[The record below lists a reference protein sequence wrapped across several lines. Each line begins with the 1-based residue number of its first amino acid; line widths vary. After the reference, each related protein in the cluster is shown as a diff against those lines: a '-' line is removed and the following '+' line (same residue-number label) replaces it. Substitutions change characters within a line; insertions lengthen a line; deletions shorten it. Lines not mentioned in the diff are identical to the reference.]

1 MAKLSADQARD
12 LANQYHDLSVAL
24 GDYRFDH
31 WDDLN
36 AAQRQ
41 RLQDQQWTLMNY
53 SSDFTSQAIML
64 TLDDL
69 QGTLDDISSATAR
82 ANKAIKTIALVNKVI
97 SIAASATALAATI
110 MSGNADGAI
119 SAAQDLFDATS

>member
-1 MAKLSADQARD
+1 
-12 LANQYHDLSVAL
+12 V
-24 GDYRFDH
+24 
-31 WDDLN
+31 
-36 AAQRQ
+36 
-41 RLQDQQWTLMNY
+41 QDQQWTLMNY

-119 SAAQDLFDATS
+119 SAAQDLFDAASS